1 MLATLRSLSSSE
13 GWAGLAPATGTAT
26 SPGRLVSLSTGL
38 QASAAATALSA
49 TLARSL
55 YRGNRVLARLPA
67 KDTCQ
72 CMSVSLSVS
81 CLPR

>member
-13 GWAGLAPATGTAT
+13 GWAGLAPATAT

-55 YRGNRVLARLPA
+55 YSGNRVLARLPA

-72 CMSVSLSVS
+72 CFVSMSVSLSAM
-81 CLPR
+81 LT